1 MITTIAAAILASV
14 LSFGDVPP
22 NTQLPVELE
31 VCILKAELC
40 AEDAAPMLGMCIGI
54 NEPALEQCIEDYED
68 CSYAFPEAH
77 EPSCRLDHVWCA
89 LEAPFSIVLGLNDDL
104 IKHCLMVDEVCPS
117 F

>member
-31 VCILKAELC
+31 VCILQAELC
-40 AEDAAPMLGMCIGI
+40 AAKAFQPSCSDLQET
-54 NEPALEQCIEDYED
+54 ALEQCIEDYED